1 MGCLRRTLW
10 PSAAQLLSTSDLK
23 NRPRGKWLIIKEV
36 LRAHD
41 FDHQSPCF
49 INASHSD
56 HTDSNATSINSVTEG
71 KK

>member
-1 MGCLRRTLW
+1 MGCLGRTPW
-10 PSAAQLLSTSDLK
+10 PCAAEFLSTSDIK

-36 LRAHD
+36 LRADD
-41 FDHQSPCF
+41 FDHQSPCS

-56 HTDSNATSINSVTEG
+56 HADSNATSINPVTEG